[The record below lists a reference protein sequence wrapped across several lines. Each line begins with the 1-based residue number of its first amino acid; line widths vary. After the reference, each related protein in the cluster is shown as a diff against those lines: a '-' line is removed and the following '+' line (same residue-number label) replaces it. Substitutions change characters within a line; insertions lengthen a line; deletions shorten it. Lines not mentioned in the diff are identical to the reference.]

1 MIVKYAGLINTDSL
15 GVPRAS
21 PDFIEGI
28 NKMRT
33 LKSSIIETIRFEN
46 DDCKQ
51 GISISDAYAQ
61 ARNQGFQIS
70 YQEYE
75 KLFREIEK
83 SYPCPSVAW

>member
-1 MIVKYAGLINTDSL
+1 MIVKSADLTNTGSL
-15 GVPRAS
+15 ELPRAS
-21 PDFIEGI
+21 LDFIRGK

-51 GISISDAYAQ
+51 GISISDAYEQ
-61 ARNQGFQIS
+61 AKNQGFKIS